1 MCFLSS
7 YHLYKNKAITH
18 QQGFEVLNLTGA
30 SMAKNN
36 DLKKVLKQLDAVN
49 PANLSIDKLQE
60 MLKAIAEQL
69 EQLTERARKS
79 EQMVIDL
86 LERSDPDALRKAR
99 NEAGKLRAQNE
110 SLEDLQAKL
119 NKNI

>member
-1 MCFLSS
+1 MCFPAG
-7 YHLYKNKAITH
+7 YHLHKNKAITH
-18 QQGFEVLNLTGA
+18 QQGFKVLNLTGA

-49 PANLSIDKLQE
+49 PANLSIEKLE
-60 MLKAIAEQL
+60 KMLKAIAEQL

-86 LERSDPDALRKAR
+86 LE
-99 NEAGKLRAQNE
+99 
-110 SLEDLQAKL
+110 
-119 NKNI
+119 